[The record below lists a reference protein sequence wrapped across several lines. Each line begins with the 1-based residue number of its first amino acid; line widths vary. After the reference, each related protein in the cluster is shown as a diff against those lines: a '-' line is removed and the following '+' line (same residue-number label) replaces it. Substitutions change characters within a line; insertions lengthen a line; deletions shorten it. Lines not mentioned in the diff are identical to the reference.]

1 MTTNQLTNSK
11 KYINICNS
19 VFKCSTNTEK
29 LQEGEKMS
37 NLALYEIT
45 NAFPALMESEEITE
59 EDKSKIKAELTM
71 LLQQKSQNVIGY
83 VRNNELTIEAM
94 KEEEDRI
101 ASNRKVLEN
110 KLARFKQYVKEC
122 MENNGIT
129 KIETG
134 LGTLSIAK
142 SPVSVEI
149 INEEAI
155 PSEFKQEIV
164 TVKVD
169 KTKIKN
175 NFKETGEIPDGVNII
190 TTNTSLRIK

>member
-1 MTTNQLTNSK
+1 
-11 KYINICNS
+11 
-19 VFKCSTNTEK
+19 
-29 LQEGEKMS
+29 MS
-37 NLALYEIT
+37 NLSLYEIT

-59 EDKSKIKAELTM
+59 EDKNKIEAELTM
-71 LLQQKSQNVIGY
+71 LLQQKSQNIIGY
-83 VRNNELTIEAM
+83 TKNIELTIEAM

-101 ASNRKVLEN
+101 SSNRKALEN
-110 KLARFKQYVKEC
+110 KLTRFKKYVKEC

-149 INEEAI
+149 TNEEAV

>member
-11 KYINICNS
+11 KSKYMNPCY
-19 VFKCSTNTEK
+19 KYNTGK
-29 LQEGEKMS
+29 KGSQMS
-37 NLALYEIT
+37 NLSLYEIT

-59 EDKSKIKAELTM
+59 EDKNKIEAELTM
-71 LLQQKSQNVIGY
+71 LLQQKSQNIIGY
-83 VRNNELTIEAM
+83 TKNIELTIEAM

-101 ASNRKVLEN
+101 SSNRKALEN
-110 KLARFKQYVKEC
+110 KLTRFKQYVKEC

-129 KIETG
+129 KIETV

-142 SPVSVEI
+142 SPASVEI

-164 TVKVD
+164 TIKVD

>member
-1 MTTNQLTNSK
+1 MESLS
-11 KYINICNS
+11 
-19 VFKCSTNTEK
+19 
-29 LQEGEKMS
+29 
-37 NLALYEIT
+37 LYQIT
-45 NAFPALMESEEITE
+45 NAFPVLMESEEITP
-59 EDKSKIKAELTM
+59 EDKAKIEEELTM
-71 LLQQKSQNVIGY
+71 LLQQKSQNIIGY
-83 VRNNELTIEAM
+83 TKNIELTINAM

-101 ASNRKVLEN
+101 ASNRKTLEN

-149 INEEAI
+149 VNEEAI
-155 PSEFKQEIV
+155 PNDFKQEIV

-169 KTKIKN
+169 KTKIKE

-190 TTNTSLRIK
+190 TTNTNLRIK